1 MGSAREIVMSTLRYG
16 LIGAALSA
24 ALLAA
29 TPPSFAQ
36 GTPEQRS
43 ACMGDAFRLCSA
55 QIPSVPKVTSCMKAN
70 FSKLSQACQSVMLKG
85 Q

>member
-1 MGSAREIVMSTLRYG
+1 MGSAREIVMSTFRYG
-16 LIGAALSA
+16 LIGVALSA

-29 TPPSFAQ
+29 TTPSFAQ

-43 ACMGDAFRLCSA
+43 ACMGDAFRHCSA
-55 QIPSVPKVTSCMKAN
+55 QIPSVPKVTACMKVN
-70 FSKLSQACQSVMLKG
+70 FSKLSQACQSVMMKG